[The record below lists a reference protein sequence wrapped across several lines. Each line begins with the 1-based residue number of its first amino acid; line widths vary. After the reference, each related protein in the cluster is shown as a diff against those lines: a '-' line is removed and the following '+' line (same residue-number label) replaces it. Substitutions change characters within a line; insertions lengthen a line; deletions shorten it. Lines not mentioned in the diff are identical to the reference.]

1 MRKLMLASVLALPF
15 AVGCQSTGGICDLRA
30 VPGDSTGYNPHVMYH
45 ATCPG
50 WPATPV
56 LSTTSP
62 VSTTPGG
69 TESYEPIGPPKKMPS
84 SVAESRSDAN
94 SPAFA

>member
-1 MRKLMLASVLALPF
+1 MRKLMFASMLALPF
-15 AVGCQSTGGICDLRA
+15 AIGCQSTGGICDCAA

-50 WPATPV
+50 SPATPV
-56 LSTTSP
+56 LSPTSP

-69 TESYEPIGPPKKMPS
+69 TESFEPIAGPKKMP
-84 SVAESRSDAN
+84 AEKVKH
-94 SPAFA
+94 